1 MFSSELAESQQ
12 TETII
17 HDVDECVT
25 ELLIEYGYTWKTVVD
40 EKKYSNVIIGS
51 LYSSRKRIE
60 FNQKQPSSSIKHD
73 F

>member
-25 ELLIEYGYTWKTVVD
+25 ELLIEYGYT
-40 EKKYSNVIIGS
+40 
-51 LYSSRKRIE
+51 
-60 FNQKQPSSSIKHD
+60 
-73 F
+73 